1 MDEQLRAAALGELA
15 MQAGIERASFLT
27 DAARQFEAFMDEN
40 GDRIRELG
48 GLVLIDDEPEYL
60 AVAADGTFRSRTRY
74 QDDEGEWVAETEVI
88 ESAAELVE
96 IYNPA
101 DLYAAF
107 AEAARIEAGLE
118 PEPTA
123 AEDLLEVAG
132 VASEMGVE
140 QEPQPEPAEGWAGYP
155 SAPTD
160 KDDAARMLYDLAL
173 TFQERSQRLEAGL
186 LDDFKDASENLASV
200 LGDSM
205 VLEDDDE
212 RLWFRA
218 SGAFEA
224 EVVPEVDGGGEGA
237 WQPLTSAEELVQ
249 FYDPTDLFG
258 DLAEALADHYPG
270 VAPEFDDDAEAEDDE
285 PGADQ
290 PQGDE
295 PAGEQPASPTDGR

>member
-1 MDEQLRAAALGELA
+1 MDEQLRAAALGEIA
-15 MQAGIERASFLT
+15 MQAGIERASFLN
-27 DAARQFEAFMDEN
+27 DAARQLDAFLHEN
-40 GDRIRELG
+40 REHIRELG

-60 AVAADGTFRSRTRY
+60 AMTAEGTFRSRTRY
-74 QDDEGEWVAETEVI
+74 QDDAGEWVAETEVI
-88 ESAAELVE
+88 ESAGEIVE
-96 IYNPA
+96 IYNPS
-101 DLYAAF
+101 DIYAAF

-132 VASEMGVE
+132 VASEVGVE
-140 QEPQPEPAEGWAGYP
+140 QEGQPEPAEGWAGYAGTP
-155 SAPTD
+155 ST

-173 TFQERSQRLEAGL
+173 TFQERSQRAEARL
-186 LDDFKDASENLASV
+186 LDDFQDASENLASV

-224 EVVPEVDGGGEGA
+224 EVVPEVEGEGEGG
-237 WQPLTSAEELVQ
+237 WQPLTSSEELVQ

-258 DLAEALADHYPG
+258 ELAEALADQHPD
-270 VAPEFDDDAEAEDDE
+270 VAPEFEDETD
-285 PGADQ
+285 
-290 PQGDE
+290 GDE
-295 PAGEQPASPTDGR
+295 QPEGDEGDEGDKPADSTDGR